1 LIVFNLERDILVAL
15 LLESDVVDPKN
26 SKEAEKGEG
35 QLQKNGSEHETGN
48 LSKDFPGESGKASA
62 EPDSKDRCRNGQDWD
77 KAGKDDPGAFTHACI
92 LTEKRRDAIL
102 GNSIARKS
110 RVVNART
117 VRLFDT
123 LTREVVPLK
132 PVDGKIF
139 RFYCCGPT
147 VYGPAHIGNFRT
159 FVMQD
164 VLRRVLELGGMK
176 TKHVRNITDV
186 DDKTIRDSVAAGMKL
201 ADFTDQWR
209 DKFHADCEEL
219 NCLKPHIEPSAVE
232 HVPEQIAM
240 IEELVEKGHAYAS
253 DDGSVYFKISSFPD
267 YGRLSRLDTREL
279 DLGKTQ
285 NERANSDEYEKDNVA
300 DFVLWKGRRAEDG
313 ANYWGSPW
321 GEGRPGWHLECSAMI
336 LKYLGKTF
344 DLHSGGEDLVF
355 PHHENELAQSK
366 CSCGGEFARHWFHS
380 THLLVN
386 GKKMAKSSG
395 TLYTLGD
402 LADQGWTAMEVRYV
416 LIGANYRK
424 QLNFTMESLHAARE
438 ALGKLAKAA
447 EGRKAPGYRELAK
460 GGDQGVF
467 TGAFERL
474 NEDLNTAAALGELFG
489 NLKRAESPDD
499 WRGFFTVLAALGL
512 TLPEPEG
519 VEVPEDIAKL
529 AGLRWQARQD
539 KDWAASDRYRD
550 ELAEKGW
557 IVKDGR
563 DGYEVLPS

>member
-1 LIVFNLERDILVAL
+1 M
-15 LLESDVVDPKN
+15 
-26 SKEAEKGEG
+26 
-35 QLQKNGSEHETGN
+35 
-48 LSKDFPGESGKASA
+48 
-62 EPDSKDRCRNGQDWD
+62 
-77 KAGKDDPGAFTHACI
+77 
-92 LTEKRRDAIL
+92 
-102 GNSIARKS
+102 GNSIARMS
-110 RVVNART
+110 GTVNAPP

-123 LTREVVPLK
+123 LTREVVPLE
-132 PVDGKIF
+132 PVDGKTF

-164 VLRRVLELGGMK
+164 VMRRVLELGGMK

-186 DDKTIRDSVAAGMKL
+186 DDKTIRDSVAAAMNL
-201 ADFTDQWR
+201 ADFTAQWR
-209 DKFHADCEEL
+209 DKFHEDCESL

-240 IEELVEKGHAYAS
+240 IEELVEKGHAYSS
-253 DDGSVYFKISSFPD
+253 DDGSVYFKITSFSD
-267 YGRLSRLDTREL
+267 YGKLSRLDTREL

-285 NERANSDEYEKDNVA
+285 NERANSDEYEKDNIA
-300 DFVLWKGRRAEDG
+300 DFVLWKGRRDEDG
-313 ANYWGSPW
+313 ENYWDSPW

-336 LKYLGKTF
+336 LKYLGNTF

-366 CSCGGEFARHWFHS
+366 CSCGGDFARHWFHS

-402 LADQGWTAMEVRYV
+402 LADEGWSAMEVRYV

-447 EGRKAPGYRELAK
+447 DGQKAPEYRELAK
-460 GGDQGVF
+460 GGDLGVF
-467 TGAFERL
+467 AGGFSRL

-489 NLKRAESPDD
+489 NLKKAESPED
-499 WRGFFTVLAALGL
+499 WRGFFTVLASLGL
-512 TLPEPEG
+512 ILPESEG
-519 VEVPEDIAKL
+519 VEVPEEISKL

-557 IVKDGR
+557 VVKDGR
-563 DGYEVLPS
+563 DGYEVLQS